1 MGLGF
6 LTEDS
11 VQQSMGLGE
20 KIDLLMALAVDD
32 QDGVPGS
39 QPVQRPLPP
48 RLRHTKD
55 VGALRP
61 LNIRQVRPGNGPR
74 TSLLR
79 ILMTNA
85 CSFNCHYCP
94 MRRDRE
100 LPRTLLKPDELV
112 RIFLGAH
119 ARGWCQGLFITTGI
133 PGRPVKVMDD
143 LIHVL
148 EMLRVRH
155 EFAGYIHVKM
165 VPGGETAQIERLTA
179 LASRVSLNLE
189 APCGTS
195 LARIAPDK
203 SYDTTLV
210 ALERARA
217 RVNDNRTEERA
228 GRPRDRLMPGGT
240 AGMTMQFV
248 VGATPDTDREI
259 MTSVTNLYRGGGIHH
274 AQFSAFRPI
283 RNTPLEDVRATPA
296 LREQRLYQVDHL
308 VRQYGFAPD
317 EIAYDPAGNLPLG
330 LDPKCAWAL
339 AHPERFPVE
348 VRTASITQ
356 LMRVPGIGPG
366 AARRVVAERRTTVI
380 RGLGDLRKFGVLT
393 ARAAGF
399 LTLAGR
405 RLQTVR
411 WAEQLGFWQPDD
423 DAGTYHVVYDVSPG
437 TFR

>member
-1 MGLGF
+1 MGLA
-6 LTEDS
+6 
-11 VQQSMGLGE
+11 Q

-32 QDGVPGS
+32 QDGSGAARGGREAS
-39 QPVQRPLPP
+39 RPLPP
-48 RLRHTKD
+48 RLRHAAE

-61 LNIRQVRPGNGPR
+61 INIRQVRPGNGPR

-100 LPRTLLKPDELV
+100 LPRTLLKPEELV

-143 LIHVL
+143 LIEVL
-148 EMLRVRH
+148 EILRGRH
-155 EFAGYIHVKM
+155 RFGGYIHVKM
-165 VPGGETAQIERLTA
+165 VPGGEGAQIERLTA
-179 LASRVSLNLE
+179 LATRVSLNLE
-189 APCGTS
+189 APCGSS
-195 LARIAPDK
+195 LASIAPDK
-203 SYDTTLV
+203 SYATALTS
-210 ALERARA
+210 LERARGL
-217 RVNDNRTEERA
+217 VNHHRAEERA
-228 GRPRDRLMPGGT
+228 GRPHDRLRPGGT

-248 VGATPDTDREI
+248 VGATPDTDRMI
-259 MTSVTNLYRGGGIHH
+259 LASATALYQGGGIHH

-283 RNTPLEDVRATPA
+283 RDTPLENAPAAPA
-296 LREQRLYQVDHL
+296 LREHRLYQADHL
-308 VRQYGFAPD
+308 VRRYGFAAD
-317 EIAYDPAGNLPLG
+317 EIAYDPDGNLPLA

-348 VRTASITQ
+348 VRTASVQ
-356 LMRVPGIGPG
+356 ALVRVPGIGP
-366 AARRVVAERRTTVI
+366 ATARRLVSERDTTSL
-380 RGLGDLRKFGVLT
+380 RGLSDLRKLGVLT
-393 ARAAGF
+393 TRAAGF

-411 WAEQLGFWQPDD
+411 WTEQLAFWRPEEDV
-423 DAGTYHVVYDVSPG
+423 GTHHLVYEVSPG

>member
-259 MTSVTNLYRGGGIHH
+259 MTSVTNLYEG
-274 AQFSAFRPI
+274 A
-283 RNTPLEDVRATPA
+283 
-296 LREQRLYQVDHL
+296 
-308 VRQYGFAPD
+308 
-317 EIAYDPAGNLPLG
+317 
-330 LDPKCAWAL
+330 
-339 AHPERFPVE
+339 
-348 VRTASITQ
+348 ASITRSSARFVRFAIRRSKTCGLRLRCASNASIKWTISSASMVLLLTRSPTIRRETCPWGWTQ
-356 LMRVPGIGPG
+356 SAHGPSPIPSG
-366 AARRVVAERRTTVI
+366 FPLRSVRRPSRSSCACLGSGRARRERVVAERRTTVI

-423 DAGTYHVVYDVSPG
+423 DAGPT
-437 TFR
+437 TWCTT

>member
-1 MGLGF
+1 
-6 LTEDS
+6 
-11 VQQSMGLGE
+11 VQHSMGLE
-20 KIDLLMALAVDD
+20 QKIDLLMSLAIDD
-32 QDGVPGS
+32 QDGVPSGGGGQPSLGS
-39 QPVQRPLPP
+39 PLPP
-48 RLRHTKD
+48 RLRHAKD

-112 RIFLGAH
+112 RIFLGARS
-119 ARGWCQGLFITTGI
+119 RGWCEGLFITTGI

-148 EMLRVRH
+148 EVLRNRH
-155 EFAGYIHVKM
+155 QFGGYIHVKM
-165 VPGGETAQIERLTA
+165 VPGGEAAQIERLTA
-179 LASRVSLNLE
+179 LATRVSLNLE

-195 LARIAPDK
+195 LAAIAPDK
-203 SYDTTLV
+203 NYNTALTS
-210 ALERARA
+210 LERARSQ
-217 RVNDNRTEERA
+217 VNHHRAEERA
-228 GRPRDRLMPGGT
+228 GRPRDRLRPGGT

-248 VGATPDTDREI
+248 VGATPDSDRTI
-259 MTSVTNLYRGGGIHH
+259 LGSVTALYRGGGIHH
-274 AQFSAFRPI
+274 SQFSAFRPI
-283 RNTPLEDVRATPA
+283 RDTPLESAPAAPA
-296 LREQRLYQVDHL
+296 LREHRLYQADHL
-308 VRQYGFAPD
+308 LRRYGFKAD
-317 EIAYDPAGNLPLG
+317 EIAYDGDGNLPLSV
-330 LDPKCAWAL
+330 DPKCAWAL

-348 VRTASITQ
+348 IRTASEDE
-356 LMRVPGIGPG
+356 LARVPGIGPTT
-366 AARRVVAERRTTVI
+366 ARRLVAERSTSTL
-380 RGLGDLRKFGVLT
+380 RGLSDLRKMGVVT
-393 ARAAGF
+393 TRAAGF

-411 WAEQLGFWQPDD
+411 WTEQLGLWRPEEE
-423 DAGTYHVVYDVSPG
+423 AGSYHLVYDVSPG

>member
-1 MGLGF
+1 
-6 LTEDS
+6 
-11 VQQSMGLGE
+11 
-20 KIDLLMALAVDD
+20 
-32 QDGVPGS
+32 
-39 QPVQRPLPP
+39 
-48 RLRHTKD
+48 
-55 VGALRP
+55 
-61 LNIRQVRPGNGPR
+61 
-74 TSLLR
+74 
-79 ILMTNA
+79 
-85 CSFNCHYCP
+85 
-94 MRRDRE
+94 
-100 LPRTLLKPDELV
+100 
-112 RIFLGAH
+112 
-119 ARGWCQGLFITTGI
+119 
-133 PGRPVKVMDD
+133 
-143 LIHVL
+143 
-148 EMLRVRH
+148 
-155 EFAGYIHVKM
+155 M

-203 SYDTTLV
+203 SYDTTLI

-217 RVNDNRTEERA
+217 RVNDNRAEERA
-228 GRPRDRLMPGGT
+228 GRPRDRLLPGGT

-259 MTSVTNLYRGGGIHH
+259 MSSVTNLYRGGGIHH
-274 AQFSAFRPI
+274 TQFSAFRPI
-283 RNTPLEDVRATPA
+283 RNTPLEGVRATPA

-411 WAEQLGFWQPDD
+411 WAEQLGFWQPDED
-423 DAGTYHVVYDVSPG
+423 VGTYHVVYDVSPG